1 MKVASFFQT
10 ALLRMESLL
19 SRAGS
24 YTLGGLRILF
34 FFFREWARLCV
45 VRPCLSRKLNLKAN
59 KCIFLFFFWNRWI
72 HAYFL
77 PELRTED
84 NPTLAIGLWSF
95 STLTE
100 RAILILFPRLGS
112 VRPERKSCT
121 RFSSGIATGKEVM
134 PHSYWC
140 RWAITNGWNEKG
152 LRYESVTT
160 YRLALR

>member
-34 FFFREWARLCV
+34 FFFREWAVAV
-45 VRPCLSRKLNLKAN
+45 VRPCLFRKLNLKAN
-59 KCIFLFFFWNRWI
+59 KCIFLSGI
-72 HAYFL
+72 GESMLIYFL

-84 NPTLAIGLWSF
+84 NPTLAIGLWSL

-100 RAILILFPRLGS
+100 RAILFLRLGS